1 MSPLKLFSSKKV
13 SRRSF
18 LKSGL
23 RLSVLAFLGIGY
35 ESRNNLRTE
44 QVNLDFPNLPDSLHG
59 FRIVQ
64 ISDLHASYWVGRD
77 YLIKD
82 PIRYQAG
89 LIKEHYG
96 YTYVNRGIGTL
107 VFPFRFAA
115 PPEITCFTLRK
126 FSSEKI

>member
-64 ISDLHASYWVGRD
+64 ISDLHASYWVGREYLMQVVREINSLKKD
-77 YLIKD
+77 YQQNGYLI
-82 PIRYQAG
+82 AHG
-89 LIKEHYG
+89 
-96 YTYVNRGIGTL
+96 
-107 VFPFRFAA
+107 
-115 PPEITCFTLRK
+115 
-126 FSSEKI
+126 